1 MMIAI
6 HAGHTLAEYRQ
17 QYPQVVTLRPERC
30 PACQA
35 MGHMIGHG
43 DYPRRKPLDAT
54 PAWPQPVKVRRW
66 RCTACKVTTSLLP
79 DLFHRHRHY
88 QWAVI
93 GAALLRRFV
102 LRQTWAQIQAALSQL
117 PADVEPAPSIDS
129 LRRWCKA
136 YAAQAQ
142 AWLHAVL
149 VVLATVW
156 PQWAHFNA
164 HGTSADLPPPQLL
177 RAMAVLA
184 QWLAPEHGEI
194 DGTAPPTVEA
204 LRTVWCWGWN
214 QGLGRLT

>member
-1 MMIAI
+1 MIAI
-6 HAGHTLAEYRQ
+6 HAGDTLTEYRQ
-17 QYPQVVTLRPERC
+17 QYSVVATQRPATC
-30 PACQA
+30 PACHVA
-35 MGHMIGHG
+35 GHMIGHG
-43 DYPRRKPLDAT
+43 FYPRRKPLDAT
-54 PAWPQPVKVRRW
+54 PAPPQPVKVRRW
-66 RCTACKVTTSLLP
+66 FCTACKRTTSLLP

-88 QWAVI
+88 LWAVI
-93 GAALLRRFV
+93 GVALVRRFV
-102 LRQTWAQIQAALSQL
+102 LGQTWAQIQAALSQL

-156 PQWAHFNA
+156 PQWAHFDA
-164 HGTSADLPPPQLL
+164 HGGTADLPPPQLL

-184 QWLAPEHGEI
+184 QWLAPEHGALN
-194 DGTAPPTVEA
+194 GTAPPTVET
-204 LRTVWCWGWN
+204 LRTVWGWGWN